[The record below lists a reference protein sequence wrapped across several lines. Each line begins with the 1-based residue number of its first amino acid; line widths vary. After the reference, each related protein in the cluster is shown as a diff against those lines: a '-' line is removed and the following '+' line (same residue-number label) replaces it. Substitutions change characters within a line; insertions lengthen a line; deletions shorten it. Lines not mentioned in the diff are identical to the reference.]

1 MCDTFVA
8 LPDTTVNGDI
18 IFGEILSSLFLCSGV
33 GHYGKLLLFIN
44 LIELRFCTIL
54 NQLQILPFLTQRA
67 QRLTQRNAEGFW
79 TRFP

>member
-33 GHYGKLLLFIN
+33 GHYGKLLHVYVTVHQSNRTEVLHYSQSATNSAF
-44 LIELRFCTIL
+44 F
-54 NQLQILPFLTQRA
+54 
-67 QRLTQRNAEGFW
+67 
-79 TRFP
+79 